1 MSSIGIK
8 PDYTTK
14 VPAGKRE
21 GTVRYIHKKIPET
34 DLYFVSNRTS
44 KPINVTGEFRIAEG
58 YPELWNPM
66 NGAIRSLPE
75 YTVKDGI
82 MSIPLH
88 FEAYEAY
95 AIVITPT
102 KQNNIKGGDKN
113 FYAKQTVATIE
124 GSWEVA
130 FDPNWGGPEKI
141 TFDKLEDWIDRP
153 EEGIKYYSGKAIY
166 TKSFDCAQAGKG
178 TKLFLNL
185 GKVNNLARVK
195 LNGKDLGI
203 VWTTPLEVEITTA
216 VQEKNNQLEI
226 EVVNLWGN
234 RLIGDEGYKDD
245 GIVDGKWP
253 EWVLNDEA
261 RPSKRYTFT
270 SFKHYTKESPLQSS
284 GLLGP
289 VTIQIQ

>member
-1 MSSIGIK
+1 M
-8 PDYTTK
+8 
-14 VPAGKRE
+14 
-21 GTVRYIHKKIPET
+21 
-34 DLYFVSNRTS
+34 
-44 KPINVTGEFRIAEG
+44 
-58 YPELWNPM
+58 
-66 NGAIRSLPE
+66 
-75 YTVKDGI
+75 
-82 MSIPLH
+82 
-88 FEAYEAY
+88 
-95 AIVITPT
+95 
-102 KQNNIKGGDKN
+102 
-113 FYAKQTVATIE
+113 
-124 GSWEVA
+124 
-130 FDPNWGGPEKI
+130 
-141 TFDKLEDWIDRP
+141 
-153 EEGIKYYSGKAIY
+153 
-166 TKSFDCAQAGKG
+166 AQAGKG